1 MAIIMKTSSI
11 KQSTAKRGPIKCNI
25 SFAIVFLSIAFELMA
40 SVAYSDTHKIVNP
53 DGLFDKITHCSGYDI
68 FLKGE
73 LPEAT
78 SGCDEMTTFLINHS
92 QDSLHLFVSEYHK
105 QFPEESNFELLLYAL
120 KTVRQNSSTAYHFL
134 GIAKKLIFGQA
145 YFKIRDVERA
155 GVYSVLI
162 ERLTRKILSAELP
175 PNSRFIKDMPVTD
188 LVARIGIEFKV
199 FSGEKPYVELV
210 CLLKADN
217 MRVPVRV
224 IAISPRLR
232 KCIEMENS
240 GEK

>member
-1 MAIIMKTSSI
+1 MARSMKTSSI
-11 KQSTAKRGPIKCNI
+11 KQSTAKRAPIKCSI
-25 SFAIVFLSIAFELMA
+25 TLAIMLLSIAFELMA
-40 SVAYSDTHKIVNP
+40 SVAYSDSPKIVNP
-53 DGLFDKITHCSGYDI
+53 DGLFDKITHCSGYDA

-73 LPEAT
+73 LPEST

-92 QDSLHLFVSEYHK
+92 QDSLHVFVSEYHK

-120 KTVRQNSSTAYHFL
+120 KIMRQNRSTAYHFFR
-134 GIAKKLIFGQA
+134 IAKKLIFGQA

-175 PNSRFIKDMPVTD
+175 PNSRFIKDMPATD
-188 LVARIGIEFKV
+188 LVARIGVEFKV
-199 FSGEKPYVELV
+199 FSGENPYVELV

-217 MRVPVRV
+217 LRVPVRV
-224 IAISPRLR
+224 IATSPRLR
-232 KCIEMENS
+232 RCIEMRNS
-240 GEK
+240 EE